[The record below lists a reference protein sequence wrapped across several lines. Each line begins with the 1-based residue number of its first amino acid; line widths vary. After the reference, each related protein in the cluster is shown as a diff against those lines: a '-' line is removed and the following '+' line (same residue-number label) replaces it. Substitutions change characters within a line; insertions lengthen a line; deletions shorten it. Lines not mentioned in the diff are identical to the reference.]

1 MSPSLGRF
9 SSLYE
14 KYENLIGGELC
25 SHSYITNGAD
35 TSIPPPHTHAGTLSQ
50 AGLDVVKQELL
61 QLQLASREGGLA
73 HPKLHQL
80 IRIVSGWMKEGR
92 RNRREKVEDQ

>member
-1 MSPSLGRF
+1 MVIVLPPILQT
-9 SSLYE
+9 L
-14 KYENLIGGELC
+14 NL
-25 SHSYITNGAD
+25 S
-35 TSIPPPHTHAGTLSQ
+35 TSPHTHAGTLSQ

-80 IRIVSGWMKEGR
+80 IRIVSGWTKEGR
-92 RNRREKVEDQ
+92 RNRREKVGEH

>member
-1 MSPSLGRF
+1 MVIVLT
-9 SSLYE
+9 LMVQTL
-14 KYENLIGGELC
+14 NL
-25 SHSYITNGAD
+25 
-35 TSIPPPHTHAGTLSQ
+35 SIPPPHTHAGTLSQ

-92 RNRREKVEDQ
+92 RNRREKVREH